1 MDLYFHK
8 QEEDFNASMSL
19 LSIFHEELH
28 ENFRF
33 YASVFDPFYHKN
45 VNEIIPMQGFLN
57 FAKLMNL
64 AQSADEL
71 MSFFQQSLHEI
82 DGIYVPVD
90 DTLNIKGGVNY
101 AQFLSALLRI
111 AYIKADQSGDQSSQS
126 YKNALDAMFQNSRI
140 DIKGRQTEDPILAF
154 VHDSDNTKVFYEYET
169 LLCAIFT
176 AKSLKLGETF
186 IQMPKAEFVAL
197 MREINLLILPK
208 KKTPEEEKKEK
219 EARDKQATGQALTPD
234 QQALLASTE
243 VVFTE
248 VEVANAISMVSTFDP
263 DYLDYYNFLEA
274 LVRVAKAR
282 PWTEEE
288 QAELT

>member
-140 DIKGRQTEDPILAF
+140 DIKGRQTDDPILAF

>member
-45 VNEIIPMQGFLN
+45 VNEIIPMQGFIN

-111 AYIKADQSGDQSSQS
+111 AYIKVDQSGDQSSQS

>member
-45 VNEIIPMQGFLN
+45 VNEIIPMQGFIN

-90 DTLNIKGGVNY
+90 DTLNVKGGVNY

-111 AYIKADQSGDQSSQS
+111 AYIKAEQSGDQSSQS

-248 VEVANAISMVSTFDP
+248 VEVGNAISMVSTFDP